1 MVYGKLNKLLEKY
14 PDRIPVVITRSK
26 NKSDIDDI
34 DRNKFLVP
42 SDYTIGQLVAV
53 IRKRIKI
60 KPHQAIFVFIDNK
73 LPAVSSTVAEVY
85 SKYKDPNDGML
96 YVTYSGENTFG

>member
-1 MVYGKLNKLLEKY
+1 MVHGQLNKLLEKY

-42 SDYTIGQLVAV
+42 SDYTIGQLVTV

-60 KPHQAIFVFIDNK
+60 KAHQGIFVFINNK
-73 LPAVSSTVAEVY
+73 LPAVSSTVADVY
-85 SKYKDPNDGML
+85 AKHKDPNDGML